1 VPRAISVA
9 LRAAAVVADDAP
21 RVDLLSEAVEAI
33 EASPSRLERARALA
47 ALGGALL
54 RAGRRRDAQPPLR
67 EALALADGMG
77 AAPLVEAV
85 RADLRASG
93 ARPRRTA
100 VSGVDS
106 LTPAEL
112 RVCRLAAQ
120 GLTNRQI
127 AQELFV
133 TGKTVQT
140 HLAHAYRKLDVASRR
155 ELPAA
160 LAGR

>member
-1 VPRAISVA
+1 
-9 LRAAAVVADDAP
+9 
-21 RVDLLSEAVEAI
+21 
-33 EASPSRLERARALA
+33 
-47 ALGGALL
+47 
-54 RAGRRRDAQPPLR
+54 
-67 EALALADGMG
+67 MG

>member
-1 VPRAISVA
+1 
-9 LRAAAVVADDAP
+9 
-21 RVDLLSEAVEAI
+21 
-33 EASPSRLERARALA
+33 
-47 ALGGALL
+47 
-54 RAGRRRDAQPPLR
+54 
-67 EALALADGMG
+67 
-77 AAPLVEAV
+77 
-85 RADLRASG
+85 
-93 ARPRRTA
+93 
-100 VSGVDS
+100 
-106 LTPAEL
+106 
-112 RVCRLAAQ
+112 VCRLAAQ